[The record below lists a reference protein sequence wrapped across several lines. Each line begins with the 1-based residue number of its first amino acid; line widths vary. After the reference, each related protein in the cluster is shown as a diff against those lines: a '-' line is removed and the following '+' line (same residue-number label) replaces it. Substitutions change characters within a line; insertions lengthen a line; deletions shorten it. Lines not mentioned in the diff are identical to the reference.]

1 MNAALA
7 SPTLAEPTVPSLH
20 APTTEWFVYYRQMIA
35 FQSGELRRLQ
45 NVEAAA
51 LRVASSR
58 RNRVV
63 TDQGP
68 LDALDVAL
76 EARS

>member
-1 MNAALA
+1 MNRT
-7 SPTLAEPTVPSLH
+7 STTEPAMPSVS
-20 APTTEWFVYYRQMIA
+20 APTTEWFAFYRQSIA
-35 FQSGELRRLQ
+35 YQAREIERLRAIE
-45 NVEAAA
+45 NAA

-68 LDALDVAL
+68 LDELDRAL
-76 EARS
+76 EAQ